1 MTATVPDRL
10 PKISRRRP
18 PRAVWAAGAV
28 TALASTADNFVL
40 FVLLWAAQPQG
51 WSAAQTAVV
60 VLALRLPTLATGVLL
75 GRAVDR
81 WGGRR
86 LILLDLIGRAV
97 LLLLL
102 VLVSSPADKL
112 PVLPVL
118 VLGGLC
124 GALAP
129 ASYAGV
135 RWLVP
140 RMVSS
145 AELGRAN
152 AVVALGDQLPLMLG
166 AAVAGPA
173 LALLGAATSMVLP
186 AGMLLLAAALT
197 VALPRHVPAPPWTA
211 GDDHRPPSTAD
222 RDATRR
228 LQPRV
233 LAIIALSTAYYF
245 AYGPFETAS
254 PPFVRDQ
261 LGATE
266 GVYSLLWALF
276 GLGALATLAAG
287 PMLSR
292 RLPGVVNAVGAL
304 VWGAVMLPIT
314 VVHDVPP
321 AAVLF
326 LVGGAIWG
334 PYTTIETSALQ
345 RWVSPA
351 RHGAV
356 FGLQRSLLSVATP
369 LGAALAAL
377 ALQEVAP
384 RTVLAVSAGGC
395 ALAGAL
401 ALTSRD
407 LRRTSSA

>member
-1 MTATVPDRL
+1 MIETRPGRVRL
-10 PKISRRRP
+10 

-28 TALASTADNFVL
+28 TSLASTADNFVMFL
-40 FVLLWAAQPQG
+40 LLWIAQPQG
-51 WSAAQTAVV
+51 WSATQTAVV

-86 LILLDLIGRAV
+86 LILLDLTGRAV

-102 VLVSSPADKL
+102 VLSAGRADTL
-112 PVLPVL
+112 PLLPVL

-140 RMVSS
+140 RIVGTE
-145 AELGRAN
+145 ELGRAN
-152 AVVALGDQLPLMLG
+152 AVVALGDQLPLVLG
-166 AAVAGPA
+166 AALVAPS
-173 LALLGAATSMVLP
+173 LALFGAATGMVVP
-186 AGMLLLAAALT
+186 AGMLLIAAALALT
-197 VALPRHVPAPPWTA
+197 LPRPTPAPPSA
-211 GDDHRPPSTAD
+211 AAHPGAPSTD
-222 RDATRR
+222 RDAVRR
-228 LQPRV
+228 LPPRV
-233 LAIIALSTAYYF
+233 LALIALSTAYYF

-261 LGATE
+261 LGAGE
-266 GVYSLLWALF
+266 GAYSLLWALF
-276 GLGALATLAAG
+276 GLGALATLVAG
-287 PMLSR
+287 PLLSR
-292 RLPGVVNAVGAL
+292 RRPGLVNALGAL
-304 VWGAVMLPIT
+304 VWGAVMLPIA
-314 VVHDVPP
+314 VVHDVFP

-345 RWVSPA
+345 RWVTPA

-369 LGAALAAL
+369 LGAALAAV
-377 ALQEVAP
+377 ALQEAAP
-384 RTVLAVSAGGC
+384 RTVLAASAGGC
-395 ALAGAL
+395 ALAGIL

-407 LRRTSSA
+407 LRRTR

>member
-1 MTATVPDRL
+1 MIATRPGRVRL
-10 PKISRRRP
+10 

-28 TALASTADNFVL
+28 TSLASTADNFVMFL
-40 FVLLWAAQPQG
+40 LLWIAQPQG
-51 WSAAQTAVV
+51 WSATQTAVV
-60 VLALRLPTLATGVLL
+60 VLALRLPTLATGVTL

-86 LILLDLIGRAV
+86 LILLDLTGRAV

-102 VLVSSPADKL
+102 VLSAGRADTL
-112 PVLPVL
+112 PLLPVL

-140 RMVSS
+140 RIVGTE
-145 AELGRAN
+145 ELGRAN
-152 AVVALGDQLPLMLG
+152 AVVALGDQLPLVLG
-166 AAVAGPA
+166 AALVAPS
-173 LALLGAATSMVLP
+173 LALLGAATGMVVP
-186 AGMLLLAAALT
+186 AGMLLLAAALALT
-197 VALPRHVPAPPWTA
+197 LPRPTPAPPSA
-211 GDDHRPPSTAD
+211 AAHRGAPSTD
-222 RDATRR
+222 RDAVRR
-228 LQPRV
+228 LPPRV
-233 LAIIALSTAYYF
+233 LALIALSTAYYF

-261 LGATE
+261 LGAGE
-266 GVYSLLWALF
+266 GAYSLLWALF
-276 GLGALATLAAG
+276 GLGALATLVAG
-287 PMLSR
+287 PLLSR
-292 RLPGVVNAVGAL
+292 RRPGLVNALGAL
-304 VWGAVMLPIT
+304 VWGAVMLPIA
-314 VVHDVPP
+314 VVHDVFP

-369 LGAALAAL
+369 LGAALAAV
-377 ALQEVAP
+377 ALQEAAP
-384 RTVLAVSAGGC
+384 RTVLAASAGGC
-395 ALAGAL
+395 ALAGIL

-407 LRRTSSA
+407 LRRTR

>member
-1 MTATVPDRL
+1 MIETVASTQQAVSPRRL
-10 PKISRRRP
+10 PGS
-18 PRAVWAAGAV
+18 VWAAGAV
-28 TALASTADNFVL
+28 TSLASTADNFVL
-40 FVLLWAAQPQG
+40 FLLLWVAQPQG
-51 WSAAQTAVV
+51 WSAIQTAVV

-86 LILLDLIGRAV
+86 LILLDLTGRAV

-102 VLVSSPADKL
+102 VLSSRQADTL
-112 PVLPVL
+112 PLLPVL

-140 RMVSS
+140 RIVDTGQ
-145 AELGRAN
+145 LGRAN
-152 AVVALGDQLPLMLG
+152 AVVALGDQLPLILG
-166 AAVAGPA
+166 AALAGPS
-173 LALLGAATSMVLP
+173 LALLGAATSMVVP
-186 AGMLLLAAALT
+186 AAMLLVAAALART
-197 VALPRHVPAPPWTA
+197 LPRPTPAPPPTV
-211 GDDHRPPSTAD
+211 GNHSRSPID
-222 RDATRR
+222 RDAARR
-228 LQPRV
+228 LPPRV
-233 LAIIALSTAYYF
+233 LALIALSTAYYF

-254 PPFVRDQ
+254 PPFVRGQ

-266 GVYSLLWALF
+266 GAYSLLWALF
-276 GLGALATLAAG
+276 GIGALATLIFG
-287 PMLSR
+287 PLLSR
-292 RLPGVVNAVGAL
+292 RRPGAVNALGAL
-304 VWGAVMLPIT
+304 VWGAVMLPIA
-314 VVHDVPP
+314 VIHDVLP

-369 LGAALAAL
+369 LGAALASI
-377 ALQEVAP
+377 ALQYAVP

-395 ALAGAL
+395 ALAGVL
-401 ALTSRD
+401 ASANRD
-407 LRRTSSA
+407 LRRAS